1 MADLLGSWPQRL
13 ARDRRR
19 VIILDDDPTGTQ
31 TVANVEVILQPERE
45 AYRHFFAQSERAIYI
60 LTNTRALPREEA
72 VARVKQIRAE
82 VSAVAQ
88 EYGCEVAFVLRG
100 DSTLRGHIFAE
111 MEALAGSAHDWVGL
125 FVPAFPE
132 AGRITLD
139 GIHYLVVDGKR
150 VPMAQTEFARDGIF
164 GYQSERLNDWVAEVG
179 AGHEAILLPLAQL
192 RAAGPALVHQ
202 TLLAAPPGA
211 IVIPDAETRADLE
224 LVAWGLLDAEEALRA
239 ADSPRRQIVVRS
251 ASSFAAVRAG
261 LHGQSIRS
269 LGQNDYRLL
278 VVCGSHTQASS
289 AQLVRLIERTLS
301 PVVIPTDWLLRE
313 GKEAVVPRLA
323 QQLVLDLD
331 EHKFAILT
339 TERVR
344 RPEHASLAHGA
355 QIMEALSE
363 TVARVAEHV
372 EALIVKGGITSA
384 EVAVKGLGAHLA
396 RVQGQLQE
404 GVALWE
410 LLLPDGRSLPYAV
423 VPGNVG
429 EERTLL
435 EIAQKFQ
442 AAPLRP
448 LTPLQPIEQRP
459 LVAEITQR
467 LLDYLL
473 SGDLKPGSRLPSERQ
488 LSEALGMGRST
499 LRESLKAL
507 TLLGLLEV
515 RQGDGTYLRRADSAL
530 LPRVIEWGLLLGE
543 KRTMDLVEARLK
555 IEVAIAEL
563 AAQRRDSFAV
573 EELRQLLERMGAAG
587 HDYQAFVDADVA
599 FHLKLAEIAR
609 NSVLRDILSSIQALL
624 RAWIIRVIQSAGDTD
639 FSYREHLA
647 IFTAVEQ
654 GDPGRAAAAMQAHMD
669 SARSRLLAAIA
680 QERSQR
686 QTRKEE

>member
-1 MADLLGSWPQRL
+1 MDLIGSWQQRL
-13 ARDRRR
+13 ADDPRR
-19 VIILDDDPTGTQ
+19 VVILDDDPTGTQ
-31 TVANVEVILQPERE
+31 TVADVEVILQPSAE
-45 AYRHFFAQSERAIYI
+45 AYRRFFAGGERAVYI
-60 LTNTRALPREEA
+60 LTNTRALPREQA
-72 VARVKQIRAE
+72 VALVRRIRAE
-82 VSAVAQ
+82 VTAAAREYQARVALL
-88 EYGCEVAFVLRG
+88 LRG

-111 MEALAGSAHDWVGL
+111 MEVLAEPASDWVGL
-125 FVPAFPE
+125 LVPAFPE
-132 AGRITLD
+132 AGRITVD
-139 GIHYLVVDGKR
+139 GVHYLVINGER
-150 VPMAQTEFARDGIF
+150 VPVARTEFARDAHF
-164 GYQSERLNDWVAEVG
+164 GYGSERLSDWVAEVG
-179 AGHEAILLPLAQL
+179 GGRRAVLLPLAQL
-192 RAAGPALVHQ
+192 RSAGPSLVTRALL
-202 TLLAAPPGA
+202 TAPAGA

-224 LVAWGLLDAEEALRA
+224 LVAWGLLDAEQALGTAASDA
-239 ADSPRRQIVVRS
+239 ADRPGRRIVVRS
-251 ASSFAAVRAG
+251 ASSFAAVRSG
-261 LHGQSIRS
+261 LRGRTIRS
-269 LGQNDYRLL
+269 LPQNEYRLL

-289 AQLVRLIERTLS
+289 AQLARLIERSLS

-313 GKEAVVPRLA
+313 GLQAVVPRLA

-331 EHKFAILT
+331 EHRFAILA

-344 RPEHASLAHGA
+344 RPEHASFETGA
-355 QIMEALSE
+355 QVMEALSSV
-363 TVARVAEHV
+363 VARVSEHLDAV
-372 EALIVKGGITSA
+372 VAKGGITSA
-384 EVAVKGLGAHLA
+384 EVAIKGLGARRA
-396 RVQGQLQE
+396 RVLGQLLE
-404 GVALWE
+404 GIALWE
-410 LLLPDGRSLPYAV
+410 LVLPDGRLLPYAV

-429 EERTLL
+429 DERMLV
-435 EIAQKFQ
+435 EIALKFQ

-448 LTPLQPIEQRP
+448 LTALQPIEQRP
-459 LVAEITQR
+459 LVAEITRR

-473 SGDLKPGSRLPSERQ
+473 SGELKPGSRLPSERQ

-587 HDYQAFVDADVA
+587 DDYQAFVDADVA

-624 RAWIIRVIQSAGDTD
+624 RAWIIRVIESAGDTE

-647 IFTAVEQ
+647 IFEAVER
-654 GDPGRAAAAMQAHMD
+654 GDPAWAAAAMQAHMD
-669 SARSRLLAAIA
+669 SARTRLLAAIA
-680 QERSQR
+680 QERNQG
-686 QTRKEE
+686 Q